1 MKEKIDNI
9 SFFFRTESDMKG
21 KNISYMNIYTVKNL

>member
-1 MKEKIDNI
+1 MKEKNRQY
-9 SFFFRTESDMKG
+9 FFFYRTESDMKG